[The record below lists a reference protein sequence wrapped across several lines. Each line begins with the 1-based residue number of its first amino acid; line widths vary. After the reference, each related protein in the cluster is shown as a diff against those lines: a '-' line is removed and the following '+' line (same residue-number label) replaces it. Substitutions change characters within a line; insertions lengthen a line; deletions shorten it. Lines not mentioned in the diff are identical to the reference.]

1 MINPIVGKPVPMVIL
16 KDKGVGIRAAGAIPK
31 MPDSSVSPPL
41 SNGAESKFCQEETGD
56 LTCQSPHDLGQAQ
69 EHWAGSEAVL
79 DLPKAQQMAELF
91 GVLADAN
98 RLRILALLAKQEQ
111 CVGDLAL
118 ILGMNESAVSH
129 QLRTLRS
136 LRLVSYRKQGRHVFY
151 LLQDHHV
158 LDLYLTAI
166 AHLDEDQR

>member
-1 MINPIVGKPVPMVIL
+1 MSFL
-16 KDKGVGIRAAGAIPK
+16 E
-31 MPDSSVSPPL
+31 MPEPSVSPLP
-41 SNGAESKFCQEETGD
+41 SDVPESELDQEEAGG
-56 LTCQSPHDLGQAQ
+56 LTCQSPHNLDQAQ
-69 EHWAGSEAVL
+69 EYLADSEATL
-79 DLPKAQQMAELF
+79 DLAKAQQMAELF

-158 LDLYLTAI
+158 LELYQTAI
-166 AHLDEDQR
+166 AHIDEV

>member
-1 MINPIVGKPVPMVIL
+1 
-16 KDKGVGIRAAGAIPK
+16 
-31 MPDSSVSPPL
+31 MPDSSAPLPSPSVSKL
-41 SNGAESKFCQEETGD
+41 SQEESGD
-56 LTCQSPHDLGQAQ
+56 LTCQSPHDLSQAH
-69 EHWAGSEAVL
+69 ELVGSEAVL
-79 DLPKAQQMAELF
+79 DLSKAQQMAEFF

-129 QLRTLRS
+129 QLRILRS

-158 LDLYLTAI
+158 LELYQTAI
-166 AHLDEDQR
+166 AHLDEV

>member
-1 MINPIVGKPVPMVIL
+1 
-16 KDKGVGIRAAGAIPK
+16 
-31 MPDSSVSPPL
+31 MPDSFAPSPSSSVSKL
-41 SNGAESKFCQEETGD
+41 SQEESGD
-56 LTCQSPHDLGQAQ
+56 LTCQSPHDLSHVHQLVD
-69 EHWAGSEAVL
+69 SEAVL
-79 DLPKAQQMAELF
+79 SLLKAQQIAELF

-129 QLRTLRS
+129 QLRILRS

-158 LDLYLTAI
+158 LDLYQTAI
-166 AHLDEDQR
+166 AHLDED